1 MCYINKC
8 FFNKVDVTQGVLYG
22 GVLFTRVY
30 VNKMCRGKRSYR
42 NKGVMVTLC
51 HHAKRGGIG

>member
-30 VNKMCRGKRSYR
+30 VNKMCHGKRSYR
-42 NKGVMVTLC
+42 NKGVMVTL
-51 HHAKRGGIG
+51 